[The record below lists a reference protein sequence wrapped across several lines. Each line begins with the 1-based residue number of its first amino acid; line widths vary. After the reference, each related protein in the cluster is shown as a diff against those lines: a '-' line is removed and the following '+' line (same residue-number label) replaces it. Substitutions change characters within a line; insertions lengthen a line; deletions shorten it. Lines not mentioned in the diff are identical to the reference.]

1 MRRVIID
8 MKNYL
13 FADAVRRSLISFDS
27 DFEPYK
33 TEKTEETTELCKMLH
48 PYALIMEVTEPSPW
62 GLTERLK
69 TLEMVKAQ
77 EPHCKIVL
85 MVDENTEK
93 NLADKVRQAKK
104 DGLIDGFIYGSISTT
119 YLAAVVDTL

>member
-13 FADAVRRSLISFDS
+13 FADAVRRSLISFDA

-33 TEKTEETTELCKMLH
+33 TEKTEETAALCQMLH

-62 GLTERLK
+62 GLSARMRIRDLVK
-69 TLEMVKAQ
+69 TQ

-93 NLADKVRQAKK
+93 KLADKVRQAKK

-119 YLAAVVDTL
+119 YLAAVIDTL